1 MRIERVEVRV
11 IGPELR
17 RYSWSHDLP
26 EQYQTNTLVRIFTD
40 EGVDGVAGVWNAT
53 SYAYERYTAEALRHL
68 IPVLIGRDPLARDQI
83 NFDLRPRVWPQPPGA
98 LAAIDIA
105 LWDIAGKLAG
115 APIHQLLGGA
125 RERIQA
131 YASTPML
138 DDVDAYLRLVDQLI
152 EQGFRAV
159 KFHTW
164 CVPERDLALARAV
177 RQRHPELALMLDA
190 ENNYDRAGALQVA
203 AALQDL
209 GFEWFEAPLPDHDYD
224 GYRALTRAVDI
235 PVIPSGNWIQDLATF
250 GEALRSA
257 TWGAARTDVAMM
269 GGISPGQKAMAA
281 AEAAGMNCE
290 LMSWGYTLI
299 SAANLHLMLGCTNC
313 AYYEQ
318 PLPYDVYEYGM
329 QDVIRTQADGFVY
342 APQAPGL
349 GFAVDWQAM
358 AAATIHSLDCDKQGT
373 R

>member
-26 EQYQTNTLVRIFTD
+26 LQYQTNTLVRIFTD
-40 EGVDGVAGVWNAT
+40 EGVVGVAGVWNAT
-53 SYAYERYTAEALRHL
+53 SYAYERYTAEAMRHL
-68 IPVLIGRDPLARDQI
+68 IPVLIGRDPLDRDRI

-105 LWDIAGKLAG
+105 LWDIAGKVAG

-138 DDVDAYLRLVDQLI
+138 DDVDAYLVLVDQLI

-164 CVPERDLALARAV
+164 CIPERDLALARAV
-177 RQRHPELALMLDA
+177 RQRHPEMAFMLDA

-235 PVIPSGNWIQDLATF
+235 PVIPSGNWIQDLRMDA
-250 GEALRSA
+250 S
-257 TWGAARTDVAMM
+257 
-269 GGISPGQKAMAA
+269 
-281 AEAAGMNCE
+281 
-290 LMSWGYTLI
+290 
-299 SAANLHLMLGCTNC
+299 
-313 AYYEQ
+313 
-318 PLPYDVYEYGM
+318 
-329 QDVIRTQADGFVY
+329 
-342 APQAPGL
+342 
-349 GFAVDWQAM
+349 
-358 AAATIHSLDCDKQGT
+358 
-373 R
+373 